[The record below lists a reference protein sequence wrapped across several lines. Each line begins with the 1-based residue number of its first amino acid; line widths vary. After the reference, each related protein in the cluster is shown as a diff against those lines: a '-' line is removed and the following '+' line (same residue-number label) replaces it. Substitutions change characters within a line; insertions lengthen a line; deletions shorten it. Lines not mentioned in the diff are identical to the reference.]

1 MNKKILFTLL
11 VLSLLAVM
19 SCSSTPE
26 PEEEVTEEA
35 VPEEVVEEVVEEGQT
50 QVEAALPE
58 ATPEE
63 TPEEP
68 AVEPVSKEEFAI
80 ARQALERA
88 EMVEGSRFAPD
99 LMAQAYED
107 LKMAA
112 SLGESDPEQARLLL
126 AGVVEKGDRAFELGK
141 TGLKKEAHAYL
152 DKLQASLLDIEADKF
167 SPVPYD
173 EVIQQFSYTRASI
186 DAERL
191 DQARKDM
198 DKSDLMAKNLYNILD
213 QNIRWIAIL
222 ERDTKAY
229 LNDAEKEEAYLW
241 AGEEFNR
248 ASYLLDEG
256 MLRFRK
262 YDVEGSE
269 ASLKEAKFRAK
280 DTLYLTRVRKK
291 EAETDARLMSVQTE
305 LEDASTLTVQTED
318 GDIMEADPWSG
329 ADYLSS
335 NPLLQSSSED
345 YEEEDSELTD
355 YDLEREI
362 AEEEEEEL
370 VAVSGMLEKA
380 KTLWQQAIDERNA
393 GNHDKARELLT
404 QAEAYIRAYRAN
416 AVGKTYIVKYREKNT
431 DCLWR
436 IAEFEEIYG
445 DPFLWPKIWQ
455 RNQKMI
461 PNPDLIYP
469 GQKLIIP
476 PVE

>member
-35 VPEEVVEEVVEEGQT
+35 VPEEVVEEVVDEGQA
-50 QVEAALPE
+50 QVEAVLPE
-58 ATPEE
+58 A

-68 AVEPVSKEEFAI
+68 AVEPVSSEEFSV

-88 EMVEGSRFAPD
+88 EMVEGSRFAPE
-99 LMAQAYED
+99 LMTAAYDD
-107 LKMAA
+107 LKKA
-112 SLGESDPEQARLLL
+112 SSLAESDPEQARLLL
-126 AGVVEKGDRAFELGK
+126 AGVVEKGDQAFELGK

-152 DKLQASLLDIEADKF
+152 DKLQASLLEIEADKF
-167 SPVPYD
+167 SPVPYN

-186 DAERL
+186 DAEKL

-198 DKSDLMAKNLYNILD
+198 AKSDLMAKNLYNILD
-213 QNIRWIAIL
+213 QNIRWIGIL

-229 LNDAEKEEAYLW
+229 LDDAEKEEAYLW

-248 ASYLLDEG
+248 AGYLLSEG
-256 MLRFRK
+256 MLRFRQ
-262 YDVEGSE
+262 YNIEESE
-269 ASLKEAKFRAK
+269 VILKEAKFRAK

-305 LEDASTLTVQTED
+305 LEDASTLTVQTEE
-318 GDIMEADPWSG
+318 GDIVEAAPWSG
-329 ADYLSS
+329 ADYLST
-335 NPLLQSSSED
+335 NPLIQSSAED

-355 YDLEREI
+355 YDLERET
-362 AEEEEEEL
+362 AEEEEEE
-370 VAVSGMLEKA
+370 VVPVSGMLKKA
-380 KTLWQQAIDERNA
+380 KVLWQQAIDERNA

-416 AVGKTYIVKYREKNT
+416 AVGKTYIVKYREVNT